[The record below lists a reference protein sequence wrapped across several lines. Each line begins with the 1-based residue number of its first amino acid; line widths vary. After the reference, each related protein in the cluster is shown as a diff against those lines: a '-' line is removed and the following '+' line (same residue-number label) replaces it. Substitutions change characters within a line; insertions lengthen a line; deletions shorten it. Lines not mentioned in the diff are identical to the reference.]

1 MNIHEIASDPDLA
14 NALKQLTEKQKFV
27 LYLYGIE
34 WYKTSEIAKMMNISP
49 RGVRNHLDAAK
60 RSIMKSL
67 GLKQA
72 TAA

>member
-1 MNIHEIASDPDLA
+1 
-14 NALKQLTEKQKFV
+14 
-27 LYLYGIE
+27 
-34 WYKTSEIAKMMNISP
+34 MMNISP

-60 RSIMKSL
+60 KSIMKSL